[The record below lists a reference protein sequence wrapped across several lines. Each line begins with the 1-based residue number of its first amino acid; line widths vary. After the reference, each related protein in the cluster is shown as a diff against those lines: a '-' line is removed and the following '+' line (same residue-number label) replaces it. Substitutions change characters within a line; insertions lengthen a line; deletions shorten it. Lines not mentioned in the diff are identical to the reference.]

1 MFSQT
6 ALKIY
11 AAKKEGIIKS
21 SAFFWREFDCA
32 EKVNIL
38 NLPLKDYEREVNDS
52 GINLICAYDDNFPA
66 VSFNVKAGERPYF
79 FAYKGDISLLYNRVK
94 NVAVVGTL
102 TPDKG
107 IINRER
113 EAVKRIVESGC
124 TIVSGLAAGCDTAA
138 HDECLAQKGKTVAF
152 LPSSIERVYPEWNRD
167 MAERIWLKGGLVVT
181 EYVTEPLNKYQ
192 RTGRFIERDRLQAM
206 YSANILLVASSLP
219 GQGDCGS
226 RHAMAKAKAY
236 NTKRFV
242 MYNDATDKN
251 NDLFGLNRQLLQ
263 EGAAVLTPNV
273 LNCM

>member
-21 SAFFWREFDCA
+21 NAFFWREFDCA

-66 VSFNVKAGERPYF
+66 VPFNVKAGERPYF

-113 EAVKRIVESGC
+113 EAVKRLVESGC

-138 HDECLAQKGKTVAF
+138 HAECLAQKGKTVAF
-152 LPSSIERVYPEWNRD
+152 LPSSIEKIYPEWNGD

-181 EYVTEPLNKYQ
+181 EYVTEPLNKY
-192 RTGRFIERDRLQAM
+192 RRIGRFIERDRLQAM

-219 GQGDCGS
+219 GHGDSGS
-226 RHAMAKAKAY
+226 RHAMAKAKEY
-236 NTKRFV
+236 NIKRFV

-263 EGAAVLTPNV
+263 EGATVLTPNV
-273 LNCM
+273 LNCL